1 MCKALKL
8 AILFKDGKRG
18 DQDAELCALR
28 AMSAK
33 MRRRPDSGT
42 VGLLPDAG
50 RAVRGKGDAALLG
63 RAGHFRQLRQRLR
76 NDLHTVIFNL
86 GSIINVGV
94 AIILTFI
101 FLEKIIKKESKNEGN
116 PLE

>member
-1 MCKALKL
+1 MIGIKL
-8 AILFKDGKRG
+8 GITDKNPQAVGNTV
-18 DQDAELCALR
+18 LR
-28 AMSAK
+28 
-33 MRRRPDSGT
+33 
-42 VGLLPDAG
+42 
-50 RAVRGKGDAALLG
+50 
-63 RAGHFRQLRQRLR
+63 
-76 NDLHTVIFNL
+76 IFY

>member
-1 MCKALKL
+1 MIGVKL
-8 AILFKDGKRG
+8 GITDKKSAGSGKY
-18 DQDAELCALR
+18 C
-28 AMSAK
+28 SA
-33 MRRRPDSGT
+33 D
-42 VGLLPDAG
+42 
-50 RAVRGKGDAALLG
+50 
-63 RAGHFRQLRQRLR
+63 FY
-76 NDLHTVIFNL
+76 

>member
-1 MCKALKL
+1 MEETCGSVASSSV
-8 AILFKDGKRG
+8 F
-18 DQDAELCALR
+18 
-28 AMSAK
+28 
-33 MRRRPDSGT
+33 
-42 VGLLPDAG
+42 
-50 RAVRGKGDAALLG
+50 
-63 RAGHFRQLRQRLR
+63 
-76 NDLHTVIFNL
+76 